1 MHRFTLDGG
10 YAGPAT
16 NQRDALVHM
25 PRGMAASSGL
35 LVVADSWAGDS
46 SIAFFGKYVVSITPW
61 STRGTDP
68 LDEPVYS

>member
-1 MHRFTLDGG
+1 MCNAAHGVSGVHRFTLSGA

-35 LVVADSWAGDS
+35 L
-46 SIAFFGKYVVSITPW
+46 
-61 STRGTDP
+61 
-68 LDEPVYS
+68 

>member
-1 MHRFTLDGG
+1 MHRFTLSGA

-46 SIAFFGKYVVSITPW
+46 SVAFFGEYVK
-61 STRGTDP
+61 
-68 LDEPVYS
+68 

>member
-1 MHRFTLDGG
+1 VHRFTLSGA

-35 LVVADSWAGDS
+35 LVVVDSWAGDS
-46 SIAFFGKYVVSITPW
+46 SIAFFGKCVVSSNPF
-61 STRGTDP
+61 
-68 LDEPVYS
+68 